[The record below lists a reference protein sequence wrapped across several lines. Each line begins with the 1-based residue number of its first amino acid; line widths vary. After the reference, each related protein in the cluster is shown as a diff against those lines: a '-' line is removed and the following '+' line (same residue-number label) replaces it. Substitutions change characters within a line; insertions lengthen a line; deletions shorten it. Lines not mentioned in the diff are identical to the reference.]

1 MIFAYG
7 VISKNLANYP
17 FNCVFSLLYHITLTR
32 VGLEGKKSSFGMAH
46 SPTAIRIGILTL
58 AILLLVPALGT
69 SAILL

>member
-17 FNCVFSLLYHITLTR
+17 LNCVFSLLYHITLTR
-32 VGLEGKKSSFGMAH
+32 VGLEGHSDAFGSSAN
-46 SPTAIRIGILTL
+46 PTAIRIGILTL
-58 AILLLVPALGT
+58 ANLLLVSALGT